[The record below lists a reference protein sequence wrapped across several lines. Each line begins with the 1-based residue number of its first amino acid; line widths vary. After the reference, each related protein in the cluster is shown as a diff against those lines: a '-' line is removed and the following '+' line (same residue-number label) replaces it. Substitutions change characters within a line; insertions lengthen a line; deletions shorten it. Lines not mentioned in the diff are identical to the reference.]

1 MELAAVIV
9 AAISAIAASIAA
21 WNARRGIQLSQR
33 AFVYAEPAIKTEPTE
48 SDGGGG
54 FLSERDSH
62 VELRLFNDGPGTA
75 LDVRVRLE
83 TEAGDPI
90 GDSAA
95 PVRALGSGEALP
107 PQDGQQGL
115 VFALPDLSQ
124 PWAAVVR
131 YREIGGAA
139 WEVRNPRH
147 PASLPLVQRR
157 LRSSRWDRWRSSPIW

>member
-1 MELAAVIV
+1 MELAAVVI
-9 AAISAIAASIAA
+9 AALSAIAASIAA
-21 WNARRGIQLSQR
+21 WHARRGIQLSQR
-33 AFVYAEPAIKTEPTE
+33 AFVYAEPAIKSEPAE
-48 SDGGGG
+48 SDGAGG
-54 FLSERDSH
+54 FLSKRESH

-90 GDSAA
+90 SDPAA
-95 PVRALGSGEALP
+95 PVRALKSGEALP
-107 PQDGQQGL
+107 PEDGQRGL
-115 VFALPDLSQ
+115 MFDLPDLSK

-147 PASLPLVQRR
+147 PASLPLSQRR
-157 LRSSRWDRWRSSPIW
+157 LRSSHLDRWRPPPGW

>member
-1 MELAAVIV
+1 VELAAVIV
-9 AAISAIAASIAA
+9 ATASAIAASIAA

-33 AFVYAEPAIKTEPTE
+33 AFVYAEPAIKSEPAE
-48 SDGGGG
+48 SDGVGG
-54 FLSERDSH
+54 FLSERESH
-62 VELRLFNDGPGTA
+62 VEVRLFNDGPGTA

-83 TEAGDPI
+83 AEVGDPI
-90 GDSAA
+90 GDPAA
-95 PVRALGSGEALP
+95 PVRALKSGEALP
-107 PQDGQQGL
+107 PEDGQQGL
-115 VFALPDLSQ
+115 AFALPDLSK

-157 LRSSRWDRWRSSPIW
+157 LRSGRWDRWRPSSGW